1 MIEKRFLGNIYVIEQ
16 ADTIRFGNPVIELV
30 FSTKD
35 GFWTGITDRRNGCI
49 LAQDGGGVPPV
60 VLRVGGHRKFEGVV
74 RNSRVYQLEGSQE
87 IGYATSYT
95 GYQCVATDQSV
106 ALEII
111 SHQDNWSITSIY
123 RLDPEG
129 DTVIRDLRI
138 TYHDI
143 LETQLHDVRL
153 LVPFVR
159 LGEDVDTTIEAPG
172 YPVTVHF
179 PVHDIND
186 GIWEGLDSRVS
197 TDLDRVQHSV
207 DAPGSVSGLV
217 AVHNQA
223 VKESLMC
230 WPCSTNEFSI
240 MEIEKNPAGIGFIQW
255 LFLADRFTEG
265 QTVEAGRQYLRLAQG
280 SWEGA
285 MQTWQ
290 PWFAKVGLEAPEER
304 PDWAVG
310 VSIYEVHV
318 GRAPFL
324 GGISY
329 EPYPHM
335 SDLVNDLPRIAD
347 LGFEV
352 IQLMPH
358 WPFCGYTVHDY
369 LDIRHQY
376 GDPIELK
383 KMVDLAHR
391 LGLKVILDVVLHGCV
406 DKEIVRWDME
416 QFGSHYDFI
425 FGEWLRLADEHSRYR
440 DEHPEW
446 FMQDECGN
454 TARIY
459 TWAFDHANRS
469 YQDFMIKVLCQYLDD
484 LRVDGFRFDAPT
496 WNCMPNWA
504 RNLPM
509 RPSTAYYAAYQ
520 LMKRIREAVKS
531 HHPQALLYTEPG
543 GPLFRN
549 TMDLTY
555 NYDEEWLTGSTL
567 EIVSER
573 GFAGA
578 RFYNGK
584 KLVAKDIAE
593 WMHYRR
599 LSLPAGSMTVHHLD
613 SHDTFWW
620 GEKAQFRREAFGV
633 EASRA
638 MFAFFA
644 LVEGGIMNYVGSEK
658 GSDNFYRSLL
668 RLRQTIP
675 VLRYGECDY
684 LAVEADQPKI
694 LALLRSDRE
703 EHAIPVINLG
713 KDRVEVHLK
722 IPGERLG
729 LGKSDECMLF
739 DAMNHELVNI
749 NSKNRFNQDDLTNI
763 RMDMPAFHVRILRVI
778 PIKNE
783 EKLIQSVPSSERR

>member
-1 MIEKRFLGNIYVIEQ
+1 MENLMIEKRFHGNIYIIEQ
-16 ADTIRFGNPVIELV
+16 AGTIRFGNSVIELV
-30 FSTKD
+30 FSTTN
-35 GFWTGITDRRNGCI
+35 GYWTGIIDRHNGSI
-49 LAQDGGGVPPV
+49 LVQEGGGVPPV

-95 GYQCVATDQSV
+95 GYQCIATDRGV
-106 ALEII
+106 AFEIT
-111 SHQDNWSITSIY
+111 SHQDDWSLTSIF
-123 RLDPEG
+123 RLDSEG
-129 DTVIRDLRI
+129 DTVVRDLRV
-138 TYHDI
+138 TYHGVR
-143 LETQLHDVRL
+143 ETQLHDARL
-153 LVPFVR
+153 LVPFVHM
-159 LGEDVDTTIEAPG
+159 GEESDTTIEAPG

-179 PVHDIND
+179 PVQDINN

-223 VKESLMC
+223 LQQSLMC
-230 WPCSTNEFSI
+230 WPYSTHEFSI
-240 MEIEKNPAGIGFIQW
+240 MEIEKKPAGISIIQW
-255 LFLADRFTEG
+255 LFLADRFTCG
-265 QTVEAGRQYLRLAQG
+265 QTVEAGRQYLRLVQG
-280 SWEGA
+280 SWEGSLK
-285 MQTWQ
+285 TWQ
-290 PWFAKVGLEAPEER
+290 PWFAKVGLEVPEER

-329 EPYPHM
+329 EPYPLM
-335 SDLVNDLPRIAD
+335 SDLVEDLPRIAD

-369 LDIRHQY
+369 LDIRNQY
-376 GDPIELK
+376 GDPVELK
-383 KMVDLAHR
+383 KMVDLAHQ
-391 LGLKVILDVVLHGCV
+391 LGLRVILDVVLHGCV
-406 DKEIVRWDME
+406 DKEIIRWDME
-416 QFGSHYDFI
+416 QFGPHYDFI

-446 FMQDECGN
+446 FMQDEWGN

-459 TWAFDHANRS
+459 TWAFDHSNRS
-469 YQDFMIKVLCQYLDD
+469 YQDFMLKVLCHYLDD

-496 WNCMPNWA
+496 WNCIPNWA
-504 RNLPM
+504 RNLPG
-509 RPSTAYYAAYQ
+509 RPSMAYYAAHQ
-520 LMKRIREAVKS
+520 LMKRIREAVKL

-578 RFYNGK
+578 RLYNGK
-584 KLVAKDIAE
+584 KLSARDIAE
-593 WMHYRR
+593 WMHYRH
-599 LSLPAGSMTVHHLD
+599 LSLPAGSVTVHHLD

-620 GEKAQFRREAFGV
+620 GEKAQFRREALGV
-633 EASRA
+633 EASQA

-644 LVEGGIMNYVGSEK
+644 LVGGGIMNYVGAEK
-658 GSDNFYRSLL
+658 GSDDFYRKLL
-668 RLRQTIP
+668 RMRQDLP
-675 VLRYGECDY
+675 VLRCGACDY
-684 LAVEADQPKI
+684 LAIEADQPMV
-694 LALLRSDRE
+694 LALLRSYRE
-703 EHAIPVINLG
+703 EHAIPVINLS
-713 KDRVEVHLK
+713 KESVEVRLK
-722 IPGERLG
+722 IRGERLG
-729 LGKSDECMLF
+729 LGEYSECMLY
-739 DAMNHELVNI
+739 DGMSHELI
-749 NSKNRFNQDDLTNI
+749 SSSGKNRLNQQDLTNI
-763 RMDMPAFHVRILRVI
+763 RIDMPAFHVRILRVM
-778 PIKNE
+778 PIE
-783 EKLIQSVPSSERR
+783 G